1 MNDDMLERDTT
12 NQIIGAFYRVYNKLG
27 FGFLEHVYSAAL
39 ERELV
44 ARGLRV
50 AREVAVQIFY
60 DGVPLAT
67 QRLDMIVNERVV
79 IENKSTAKLPL
90 DSQRQ
95 TLNYL
100 RASTLEVAMILHF
113 GPEPRFYR
121 LVHTRKEFRKDCSN
135 GGGSDNGGLSPP

>member
-12 NQIIGAFYRVYNKLG
+12 NQIIGAFFKVYNKLG
-27 FGFLEHVYSAAL
+27 FGFLEHVYAAAL

-44 ARGLRV
+44 ARGMRV

-60 DGVPLAT
+60 DGEPLTT

-79 IENKSTAKLPL
+79 IENKSTAKLRP
-90 DSQRQ
+90 DCQRQ

-121 LVHTRKEFRKDCSN
+121 LVHTRKEFRKD
-135 GGGSDNGGLSPP
+135 